1 MIYLYKNLIN
11 SFFKL
16 IYGKITKLKNIKH
29 SNELRIYH
37 IKYNQYKLKL
47 YAIKKGRVFTD
58 CNTNVAYIT
67 NNKII
72 NGISYQQN
80 KHKIANIDYN
90 STLVSGTNKFKKRYE
105 GIVFS
110 MIQGSS
116 GTNYY
121 HWLID
126 ILPKVEILKKN
137 NLINKIDY
145 FYVPNMNNYILNTL
159 KVYGVNKDQIINSMD
174 YKHIQADEILV
185 FEHFYFKKG
194 IIQSQFKNIPLW
206 ILKLLNKKFLNFK
219 RKIKCTNKIFIDR
232 SDSKFSHFK
241 IQNQREIIKYLIK
254 KNFSV
259 FKLSKINF
267 FQQIYLFN
275 KSKIIVGPHGAGFA
289 NLVFC
294 KQKTKVYEIIT
305 PNHSN
310 LVSTGHICKK
320 KKLQYKKILSKRIL
334 NKKIHSSFIFIDL
347 NKIKKYF

>member
-29 SNELRIYH
+29 SNELKIYH

-80 KHKIANIDYN
+80 KHKIADIDYN
-90 STLVSGTNKFKKRYE
+90 STLISGTNKFKKTYE

-194 IIQSQFKNIPLW
+194 IIQSQFNNIPLSQEDVLSTINSVFDNNSLDFESSMENTIEW
-206 ILKLLNKKFLNFK
+206 DSMNHMFVMQALKEKLNVQIKFLLIDQIPNFHILK
-219 RKIKCTNKIFIDR
+219 
-232 SDSKFSHFK
+232 FK
-241 IQNQREIIKYLIK
+241 IREK
-254 KNFSV
+254 
-259 FKLSKINF
+259 
-267 FQQIYLFN
+267 
-275 KSKIIVGPHGAGFA
+275 
-289 NLVFC
+289 
-294 KQKTKVYEIIT
+294 
-305 PNHSN
+305 
-310 LVSTGHICKK
+310 
-320 KKLQYKKILSKRIL
+320 
-334 NKKIHSSFIFIDL
+334 
-347 NKIKKYF
+347 